1 MKNKGITLLAL
12 LVTIIVI
19 LILTSTII
27 ISYDNIISDVQKRDF
42 AREVYTLRQV
52 VLDYEFMNGSYPIIQ
67 EVSLNLNSIDVA
79 YQNQFSNEP
88 GYESKSIIL
97 NTIDLYKAGV
107 DSLNRGTKDLGADDY
122 YAFSTVTKKVY
133 YIKGQK
139 AGDNTYYTLTDE
151 LYKLIDIK
159 DVE

>member
-1 MKNKGITLLAL
+1 MKNKGITLLSL
-12 LVTIIVI
+12 LVTILII
-19 LILTSTII
+19 IILTSTVI

-42 AREVYTLRQV
+42 AKEVYTLRQV
-52 VLDYEFMNGSYPIIQ
+52 VLDYEFMNGSYPIKQ
-67 EVSLNLNSIDVA
+67 EISLNLNNIDVDL
-79 YQNQFSNEP
+79 QSQFSNEP

-97 NTIDLYKAGV
+97 STIDLYKAGV
-107 DSLNRGTKDLGADDY
+107 DRLNRGTKDLGDDDY
-122 YAFSTVTKKVY
+122 YAFSTSTKKIY

-151 LYKLIDIK
+151 LYKLINIK